1 MEATAAKK
9 KPRAKQDPDQKIK
22 EAYINHILENGA
34 RPASIFKFVKDLK
47 IKEELFYDHFN
58 SFDNVEKEVWSDIF
72 GSTIQAIISDEVYNE
87 YSSREK
93 LLAFFYTWV
102 EHLKSNRSFILQSVP
117 KQMKPEITPYYLEH
131 VRKGFKEWVG
141 DLLLEAKETDEV
153 TTRPIISDRYDDA
166 IWLQFLFIL
175 GFWMK
180 DDSKSFEKTDAAI
193 EKSVNLAFD
202 LMGRGPLDA
211 MVDFGKFLFQNRK

>member
-9 KPRAKQDPDQKIK
+9 KTRAKQAPDQKIK
-22 EAYINHILENGA
+22 EAYMNYVLENGA
-34 RPASIFKFVKDLK
+34 RPASIFKFVKELK
-47 IKEELFYDHFN
+47 VKEELFYDHFN
-58 SFDNVEKEVWSDIF
+58 SFDNIEKEIWSDLF
-72 GSTIQAIISDEVYNE
+72 TSTIEAITSEEVYNE

-93 LLAFFYTWV
+93 LLAFFYTWI
-102 EHLKSNRSFILQSVP
+102 ENLKSNRSYILQSVP
-117 KQMKPEITPYYLEH
+117 QKMKPEITPSYLEH
-131 VRKGFKEWVG
+131 VRHSFKDWIA

-175 GFWMK
+175 GFWLK
-180 DDSKSFEKTDAAI
+180 DDSKAFEKTDAAI

-211 MVDFGKFLFQNRK
+211 MVDFGKFLFQNR

>member
-9 KPRAKQDPDQKIK
+9 KTTAKKDPAQQIK
-22 EAYINHILENGA
+22 EAYVNHLLENGA
-34 RPASIFKFVKDLK
+34 RPASIFKFVKGLK
-47 IKEELFYDHFN
+47 VKEELFYDHFN
-58 SFDNVEKEVWSDIF
+58 SFDNVEKAIWSDIF
-72 GSTIQAIISDEVYNE
+72 QATVNAITSEEVYND

-93 LLAFFYTWV
+93 LLAFFYTWI
-102 EHLKSNRSFILQSVP
+102 EQLKSNRSYILQSVP
-117 KQMKPEITPYYLEH
+117 KKMKPEITPYYLEH
-131 VRKGFKEWVG
+131 VRKGFKEWVSE
-141 DLLLEAKETDEV
+141 LLLEAKETDEV
-153 TTRPIISDRYDDA
+153 MTRPVISDRYDDA

-202 LMGRGPLDA
+202 LMGRGPLDT
-211 MVDFGKFLFQNRK
+211 MVDFGKFLFQNR

>member
-1 MEATAAKK
+1 MEQAKAAKK
-9 KPRAKQDPDQKIK
+9 PSTKANPAQKIK
-22 EAYINHILENGA
+22 EGYINYVLEHGA
-34 RPASIFKFVKDLK
+34 KPVSIFKFVKNLK
-47 IKEELFYDHFN
+47 VKEDLFYDHYN
-58 SFDNVEKEVWSDIF
+58 SFENIEKEIWSDIF
-72 GSTIQAIISDEVYNE
+72 QGTITAITSEEVYNE
-87 YSSREK
+87 YTSREK

-102 EHLKSNRSFILQSVP
+102 EQLKANRSFILQSVP
-117 KQMKPEITPYYLEH
+117 KKMKPEITPYYLEH
-131 VRKGFKEWVG
+131 VRNGFKEWIA

-180 DDSKSFEKTDAAI
+180 DDTKSFEKTDVAI

-202 LMGRGPLDA
+202 LMGHGPLDA
-211 MVDFGKFLFQNRK
+211 MVDFGKFLFQNR